1 MYNEPI
7 LSTGILSELLKVH
20 QRTLQ
25 IWDNEKILQPARSKN
40 NRRLYSQKDL
50 EKAKLIQYLTQ
61 NLALNLTGVKVV
73 LELLQKLNIELNES
87 IPFLEKIASKNNINE
102 IENISKTSKRGRKPT
117 LNMTQ
122 SKP

>member
-87 IPFLEKIASKNNINE
+87 IPFLEKIAFKNNINE

-117 LNMTQ
+117 LNKTQ

>member
-73 LELLQKLNIELNES
+73 LELLH
-87 IPFLEKIASKNNINE
+87 
-102 IENISKTSKRGRKPT
+102 
-117 LNMTQ
+117 
-122 SKP
+122 

>member
-7 LSTGILSELLKVH
+7 LSTGILSELLKIH

>member
-1 MYNEPI
+1 MYNKPI

-117 LNMTQ
+117 LNKTLL
-122 SKP
+122 KP

>member
-117 LNMTQ
+117 LNKTQ